1 MKNKKCADCGQVRTL
16 NRSGQCHECEQLQ
29 RERLEADQYFSDTRE
44 NAKRAGMLIVALL
57 LLPALAQARPC
68 APLVPATLCQTLQD
82 RPVQF
87 LAGVHGTMASV
98 DFATT
103 VYYKQKYPAFRE
115 FDPVA
120 RPFVSSKPAAAAFVA
135 VYVLGTAWL
144 AHELRSSHNRVLH
157 KLWWIPQVAG
167 IAVNAYG
174 LAATTSR
181 MRP

>member
-1 MKNKKCADCGQVRTL
+1 MKAYTL
-16 NRSGQCHECEQLQ
+16 
-29 RERLEADQYFSDTRE
+29 
-44 NAKRAGMLIVALL
+44 IIALL
-57 LLPALAQARPC
+57 LLPALAQAKPC

-87 LAGVHGTMASV
+87 LAGVHGTIASA

-103 VYYKQKYPAFRE
+103 VYYKQKFPGFRE
-115 FDPVA
+115 YDPIA

-135 VYVLGTAWL
+135 AYVLGTAWL
-144 AHELRSSHNRVLH
+144 AHELRSSHNRVLR

-167 IAVNAYG
+167 IAGNAYG
-174 LAATTSR
+174 LAATTGN